1 MKNSNKMLRK
11 EASMNL
17 LNNKKTLWILSI
29 IATMIFAFIPNM
41 GIRLDGPYHYFGFP
55 AQWLGYYKGPRLTF
69 DILGLLFD
77 ILFFYFVLIILNKIL
92 KKILKSTTR

>member
-1 MKNSNKMLRK
+1 MK
-11 EASMNL
+11 L
-17 LNNKKTLWILSI
+17 LNKKTLWILSI
-29 IATMIFAFIPNM
+29 IATLIFSFIPGM

-77 ILFFYFVLIILNKIL
+77 LVFFYFLFFIL
-92 KKILKSTTR
+92 KKIMRKFLSSTTK